1 MSRLLFTPLA
11 KSDLAEIWDY
21 TVERWS
27 LAQAETYVR
36 EIDAACHELA
46 AGARTSTAIDDI
58 RPGYRKAVTGKHVV
72 FFTLSNAGD
81 TVVIRILHQSRDVLR
96 HLP

>member
-11 KSDLAEIWDY
+11 KADLAEIWDY
-21 TVERWS
+21 TVERWG

-36 EIDAACHELA
+36 EIDAACRELA
-46 AGARTSTAIDDI
+46 AGTRASTEIDEI
-58 RPGYRKAVTGKHVV
+58 RPGYRKALVGRHVV
-72 FFTLSNAGD
+72 FFTLTDAGD
-81 TVVIRILHQSRDVLR
+81 TVVIRILHQRRDVPR